1 MEFSSPDLATVYN
14 EGKRRGTG
22 ISLASLAPK
31 PTSNGKA
38 RVFCPACLVL
48 GIAMIPFPDYHAER
62 LSRGEDITGRF
73 EGRDG
78 FGGQEKYLPHHSD
91 VSRNPGAETAASRTC
106 V

>member
-1 MEFSSPDLATVYN
+1 
-14 EGKRRGTG
+14 
-22 ISLASLAPK
+22 
-31 PTSNGKA
+31 
-38 RVFCPACLVL
+38 
-48 GIAMIPFPDYHAER
+48 MIPFPDYHAER